1 MLNAYCRANSITS
14 KSPTPFSINATLVLF
29 LSYMPLPWYFRHFL
43 YTLCSESY
51 LILLALLDKPPCPY
65 TVHFYLDYSYYQ
77 NFIFYYQ
84 LPSWVRVPSKL
95 SIFSLSFSKSTFKK
109 SQALSCLDIINSHKV
124 TFAQKTCKAISPMY
138 SKDTELQFSPLL
150 LLPSRK
156 WYCWQDKRRM
166 HYMLWLYV
174 YSYQYS
180 TVFKILSHALSPL
193 ILTITL
199 EVWKGVNISR
209 LKTVKWYTQGQ
220 ANRNWNLFQDAFH
233 YTAFLSFE
241 QNQTSSQHQDARSS
255 SSLFFLHL
263 CQVYN
268 LY

>member
-124 TFAQKTCKAISPMY
+124 TFAQNN
-138 SKDTELQFSPLL
+138 LQG
-150 LLPSRK
+150 
-156 WYCWQDKRRM
+156 
-166 HYMLWLYV
+166 HI
-174 YSYQYS
+174 
-180 TVFKILSHALSPL
+180 TNVFKRHRIAILSTAASAFKEM
-193 ILTITL
+193 ILL
-199 EVWKGVNISR
+199 
-209 LKTVKWYTQGQ
+209 
-220 ANRNWNLFQDAFH
+220 
-233 YTAFLSFE
+233 
-241 QNQTSSQHQDARSS
+241 AR
-255 SSLFFLHL
+255 
-263 CQVYN
+263 
-268 LY
+268 